1 MKLHKKVMTP
11 SRTQVFP
18 KATLQQVLKGLRA
31 EDYHVTKDNGTYNV
45 YFDDTEETLVLR
57 ALNGSQSY
65 LVTYTE
71 ELLQAA

>member
-1 MKLHKKVMTP
+1 MQKVMTP

-31 EDYHVTKDNGTYNV
+31 EDYHVTKDNGIYNV
-45 YFDDTEETLVLR
+45 YLDDTEENLVLR

>member
-1 MKLHKKVMTP
+1 MQKVMTP

>member
-1 MKLHKKVMTP
+1 MQKVMTP

-31 EDYHVTKDNGTYNV
+31 EDFHVVKGEGIYYAYLDS
-45 YFDDTEETLVLR
+45 TEDTLVLR
-57 ALNGSQSY
+57 AMNGTHGY